1 MNRWERVTY
10 DGFGHRGGGRLMH
23 QWRRLI
29 WFRLRDRKGRGRHKI
44 TLLEVVKKDMSIK
57 VVMKSITWDRIE

>member
-23 QWRRLI
+23 QWRRVI
-29 WFRLRDRKGRGRHKI
+29 WFRFRDQKGRGRHKI
-44 TLLEVVKKDMSIK
+44 TLLGVVKKDMSIK